1 MKIVLL
7 LVALVGLTV
16 AKSIPLKRVAS
27 ARMKHIAQGTWAE
40 RYRQRQAARA
50 AMRANGNGMGQIGQI
65 DYDDVVYLSEIT
77 IGTPPQEF
85 LVVMDTGSSDLWVP
99 GIECGQTDAEYRMPI
114 DPRTKH
120 LLKRMPPPM
129 NKNPCDGKSKFDGT
143 KSSTYKKDGRPFHIQ
158 YGTGSCTGYVAAD
171 NVCLD
176 ENLCVQNGFGVA
188 TKLAPF
194 FADQPLDGIFG
205 MGFESLS
212 AEKVTPPIQTM
223 IDQKLLANPWFTVWM
238 TMTYAENVTGG
249 EITLGDYDL
258 AHCSDQVDWV
268 PLTKASWYEINLNS
282 IKVGNSTSKG
292 EVIVSNA
299 VQTAISDTGT
309 SLIAGP
315 RDQIKQIC
323 TELGGK
329 FDQQTQLYIVP
340 CEDAK
345 TLPPVVLNING
356 KDYPVTAKN
365 YVDKLEE
372 PDGRCFLG
380 FQGFFGG
387 FGGPQ
392 WILGDC
398 FIREYCQIYDMGG
411 KRLGLAKALK

>member
-1 MKIVLL
+1 MKIILL

-16 AKSIPLKRVAS
+16 AKNLPLKRVTS

-40 RYRQRQAARA
+40 RYRQRQTARA
-50 AMRANGNGMGQIGQI
+50 AMRANGNGWGQIGQI
-65 DYDDVVYLSEIT
+65 DYDDVVYISDIT

-85 LVVMDTGSSDLWVP
+85 AVVMDTGSSDLWVP
-99 GIECGQTDAEYRMPI
+99 GIECGQTDDARSKHMLQRMPAV
-114 DPRTKH
+114 
-120 LLKRMPPPM
+120 
-129 NKNPCDGKSKFDGT
+129 NKNPCDGKSKFNGD
-143 KSSTYKKDGRPFHIQ
+143 KSSTYKKGSKPFHIQ
-158 YGTGSCTGYVAAD
+158 YGTGSCSGYVSSD
-171 NVCLD
+171 KVCVGED
-176 ENLCVQNGFGVA
+176 LCVQNGFGVA

-249 EITLGDYDL
+249 EITLGDYDK
-258 AHCSDQVDWV
+258 AHCSDTVDWI

-282 IKVGNSTSKG
+282 IKVGNTAGKD
-292 EVIVSNA
+292 EVVVSNA
-299 VQTAISDTGT
+299 VQSAISDTGT

-315 RDQIKQIC
+315 PAQIKQIC
-323 TELGGK
+323 TDLGGK
-329 FDQQTQLYIVP
+329 LDPQTQLYIVP
-340 CEDAK
+340 CEEAK
-345 TLPPVVLNING
+345 TLPPVIINING

-365 YVDKLEE
+365 YVDKLEQ